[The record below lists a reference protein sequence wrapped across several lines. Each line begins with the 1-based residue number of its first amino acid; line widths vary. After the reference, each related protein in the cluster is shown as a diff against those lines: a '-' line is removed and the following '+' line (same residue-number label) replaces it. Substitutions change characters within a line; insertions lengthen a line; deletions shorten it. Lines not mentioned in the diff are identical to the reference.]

1 MLLEKISQ
9 LACGLI
15 IILTNQGLA
24 IAFLY
29 FCQIGMYP
37 APLRI
42 AIYSEDNFCIKK
54 HLYQVIFA
62 KAKL

>member
-9 LACGLI
+9 LACGWI
-15 IILTNQGLA
+15 IILTNQALA

-29 FCQIGMYP
+29 FCQIGMHA
-37 APLRI
+37 APLPI

-54 HLYQVIFA
+54 HLY
-62 KAKL
+62 